1 MSLSSLSPLL
11 QPAEHEIA
19 ATWKVCSGHLI
30 EVHQLDQDTRRRL
43 PSAAVFWHRTK
54 SCGRNRGYTRPNLNR
69 WLVLLVAAISVGIPA
84 N

>member
-1 MSLSSLSPLL
+1 MHNTCRWNWLGVSLSSLSPLL

-43 PSAAVFWHRTK
+43 PSAAVFWHRT
-54 SCGRNRGYTRPNLNR
+54 NR
-69 WLVLLVAAISVGIPA
+69 VSVTAGIHGPT
-84 N
+84 